1 MRLRLFLL
9 LFLLLSGCGQFDQ
22 IKNLMSAAQGLL
34 GGTDN
39 SEPPQELSEDFEP
52 TLKMTVLWKT
62 SVGKGYNGKVV
73 NLIPGVTENVVYAAA
88 QEGAVEAYNRQN
100 GDLIW
105 SVDTETGL
113 SSGPIPIGDKLLIG
127 TNNAELI
134 ALSSLDGSIQWK
146 TILSSEVL
154 ALPRVKRNMVVART
168 TDGRR
173 FGVDLNTGS
182 IRWSHERIIPALS
195 VRSLGS
201 PTIADDVVLD
211 GFGGGKLI
219 ALGLNDGKP
228 AWESTTAVP
237 RGRSEVERLV
247 ELNADPL
254 IKGDLAFVTGFQAG
268 VSAVALN
275 DGDVQWRQSKL
286 YSSHALIAGKRSL
299 FLSDANSD
307 IWELDIK
314 NGADMWKQADL
325 HQRRLTVPAL
335 VKNHLVVGDFE
346 GYLHAVSADDGRL
359 IGRLEIDDTPI
370 QATPVV
376 FNGTIYAYTSGGV
389 LAAIEID

>member
-168 TDGRR
+168 TDGRL

-314 NGADMWKQADL
+314 NGADM
-325 HQRRLTVPAL
+325 
-335 VKNHLVVGDFE
+335 
-346 GYLHAVSADDGRL
+346 
-359 IGRLEIDDTPI
+359 
-370 QATPVV
+370 
-376 FNGTIYAYTSGGV
+376 
-389 LAAIEID
+389 